1 MAQIREAVIPDELP
15 LIREL
20 FREYEASLN
29 VDLCFQ
35 GFEEEMAGLPG
46 KYGRPAGGLWLAFFG
61 EELAGCIAMR
71 PLDAQRA
78 EMKRLFV
85 RPAFRGS
92 GVGRKLADH
101 VLREAAKSGYR
112 HVCLDTLPSM
122 TGAIALYRSL
132 RFTEIDPY
140 YSNPV
145 KGALFME
152 RSVGD

>member
-1 MAQIREAVIPDELP
+1 MVEIREALIPDELP
-15 LIREL
+15 AVREL

-35 GFEEEMAGLPG
+35 GFEEELATLPG
-46 KYGRPAGGLWLAFFG
+46 KYSRPNGGIWLAVDG
-61 EELAGCIAMR
+61 DRIAGCIALR
-71 PLDAQRA
+71 PLDAERA

-85 RPAFRGS
+85 RPSFRGS
-92 GVGRKLADH
+92 GSGRKLAEQ
-101 VLREAAKSGYR
+101 VLTEAAAAGYLS
-112 HVCLDTLPSM
+112 VCLDTLPTM

-132 RFTEIDPY
+132 GFVEIEPY

-152 RSVGD
+152 RLVDD